1 MSKTVF
7 KNTFHY
13 GALQLLSYGMPLV
26 IGITTLALLL
36 LVIQD
41 HGITG
46 VLPVRNLHEF
56 LLMLGTV
63 IFFKKIWKKEGM

>member
-13 GALQLLSYGMPLV
+13 GALQQLSCGIPQV
-26 IGITTLALLL
+26 IGITTLVLLL
-36 LVIQD
+36 LVVRD
-41 HGITG
+41 YDVAD
-46 VLPVRNLHEF
+46 VLLVRNLHEF